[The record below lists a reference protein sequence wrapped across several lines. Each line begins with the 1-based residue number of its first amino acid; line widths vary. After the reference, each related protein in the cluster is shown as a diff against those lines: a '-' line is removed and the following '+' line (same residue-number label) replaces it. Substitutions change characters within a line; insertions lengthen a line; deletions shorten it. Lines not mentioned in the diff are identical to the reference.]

1 MNRVQKLKH
10 LHRNRDMLWLAAVC
24 QFAVGVLFAWMSVW
38 EGAGT
43 LHAVVGLLLL
53 AAGMATVWRIRSV
66 GKATAQLHAAADEPR
81 DNATAK
87 PDPSRAA
94 RG

>member
-66 GKATAQLHAAADEPR
+66 GKATAQLHAAADTH
-81 DNATAK
+81 A
-87 PDPSRAA
+87 
-94 RG
+94 